1 MTSDGDDQPTSARHG
16 DEERQVLT
24 MFLDSQRESIER
36 KLDGLARQQAVERHV
51 SSKTTL
57 LGLVKH
63 LTDVEH
69 WWFRS
74 VFDGETGLAYSWEDG
89 GIPDS
94 EFDIDASDEV
104 EPLLLRYQQACRQSR
119 EITARSLL
127 SDGCAHP
134 DKDHNLRWI
143 LTHMIEETARHAGH
157 ADILRELT
165 DDQVGE

>member
-1 MTSDGDDQPTSARHG
+1 MTSDGDDQRTSSRHD

-36 KLDGLARQQAVERHV
+36 KLDGLSRQQAVERHV

-63 LTDVEH
+63 LIDVEH

-74 VFDGETGLAYSWEDG
+74 VFDGETGLAYSWEHG
-89 GIPDS
+89 GVPDS

-104 EPLLLRYQQACRQSR
+104 EPLLLRYRQACRQSR

-127 SDGCAHP
+127 SDGCVHP
-134 DKDHNLRWI
+134 DKNHNLRWI

-165 DDQVGE
+165 DEQVDE